1 MINYTIILMWST
13 DITYFPKYKKNNINQ
28 MLKILNLNKQ
38 TNCWKLKEHLNS
50 FTKLV
55 TFQSSIIRVYLNLC
69 VHQFLVSFFEKQHLY
84 SPMICLAD
92 WPIVVHFVVL
102 SFLCHIWTYYCR
114 LSPGTSWLF
123 VNIVFLQF
131 DSQSPSL
138 SSNDSFSILIN
149 FFNYFKFSFISFI
162 GCTGFLHL
170 FVCLFVLL
178 CIFFVVLLFVSSCP

>member
-1 MINYTIILMWST
+1 M
-13 DITYFPKYKKNNINQ
+13 
-28 MLKILNLNKQ
+28 NL
-38 TNCWKLKEHLNS
+38 
-50 FTKLV
+50 
-55 TFQSSIIRVYLNLC
+55 R

-102 SFLCHIWTYYCR
+102 SFLCNIWTYYCR

-123 VNIVFLQF
+123 VSIVFWQF

-149 FFNYFKFSFISFI
+149 FFDYFNFSFISFI
-162 GCTGFLHL
+162 GCTGFLRL
-170 FVCLFVLL
+170 FVCFCFLFCSVSS
-178 CIFFVVLLFVSSCP
+178 LLFSFLSLHLRQHCYIILFFLWFSHSFCILSSTFAHIYLYLFSFCLYIFWF